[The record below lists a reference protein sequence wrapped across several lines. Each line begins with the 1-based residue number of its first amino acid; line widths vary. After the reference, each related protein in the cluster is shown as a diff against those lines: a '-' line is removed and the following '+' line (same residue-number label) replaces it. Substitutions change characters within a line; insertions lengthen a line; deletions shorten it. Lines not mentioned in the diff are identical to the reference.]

1 MVGSLRP
8 RKSVDYSKAPT
19 AGAPTWLK
27 LSHEDTEKDAAQ
39 KDVAGLEKE
48 NAKPASA
55 ERMARK
61 AAAAQ
66 KVDLAILEQEKGKGR
81 PPLARKDE
89 GDHVTAKLS
98 AEKKGKA
105 SRTAAPTT
113 DASDEGNTSKEVK
126 NRGKKVSSATEGQ
139 AADGAHNSE
148 PKQRIKARKSA
159 PAPLP
164 ADERPQVQE
173 SKRKSAPGQHTTKRP
188 LPEASQDA
196 KPAAKVAK
204 RVKPSRSDA
213 AIAETKAEAPADPKS
228 TREASNLAAAQPADS
243 WETQKTAPRASGGTQ
258 AKQQAESQPR
268 KTRQAEAHQASEQ
281 QHRPAE
287 QRAEKHVTSRPAN
300 KSELAPLPPPVKA
313 TDAAATAA
321 AEPDNFRKLQE
332 EYAALQSK
340 YQDLKKQ
347 RIQELESMIGEQS
360 NKAKEHCKSAM
371 ELAKHWKKE
380 AERQA
385 NFAKEAGSAQVR
397 EALERLTQQNET
409 LRAQL
414 LEAESALLA
423 EQEAVADLKQALA
436 AAECRHATP
445 LKADQ
450 AVQVSPSRLRMQA
463 HEGAQAS
470 CVSAYAHPS
479 AAAMKSPSSRVGPPP
494 SPEGIHLQEARA
506 FCPEGASLSDV
517 YNQPAHVPG
526 ASAAATSFASPISK
540 SCPSAKPLVPYSV
553 GCSIVQPRSRFA
565 AEATAPA
572 SPQLVNVQAPE
583 VNNALGSA
591 PDTAPRAQAAS
602 APAILNR
609 TAWPELPKEPAT
621 SGVAVLGSEAQSGN
635 VQGAL
640 PLPPPQV
647 SQLSNLTQK
656 ALNTLV
662 GLEAASIRGGGFMYT
677 HRDSGFVFEISP
689 VEEDAEDA
697 IMDGVEELAFN
708 PIKMG
713 LASKVLPGYLH
724 EEIIFAATQKQKL
737 VGRIMEALG
746 TFTIRQARG
755 ANQLT

>member
-8 RKSVDYSKAPT
+8 RKSVDYSKAPAART
-19 AGAPTWLK
+19 PTWLK
-27 LSHEDTEKDAAQ
+27 LSREDAEKDAAE

-55 ERMARK
+55 ERRARK
-61 AAAAQ
+61 AVAPQ
-66 KVDLAILEQEKGKGR
+66 KIDPAGGEQERGKGR

-89 GDHVTAKLS
+89 GDGVTAKVS

-105 SRTAAPTT
+105 SKSAAPPA
-113 DASDEGNTSKEVK
+113 DAMDEGISPKEMK
-126 NRGKKVSSATEGQ
+126 PKGKKGASATEGQ
-139 AADGAHNSE
+139 AAEVALDSE
-148 PKQRIKARKSA
+148 SKQRSKARKSA

-164 ADERPQVQE
+164 ATERPQVHE
-173 SKRKSAPGQHTTKRP
+173 HKRKSAPGQHPTKRP
-188 LPEASQDA
+188 LPEAPHDA
-196 KPAAKVAK
+196 KPADKVAK
-204 RVKPSRSDA
+204 RVKPSNA
-213 AIAETKAEAPADPKS
+213 AIAEIKADAPAKS
-228 TREASNLAAAQPADS
+228 EPSREASDHGAAQPADS
-243 WETQKTAPRASGGTQ
+243 WETQKTAPRASRGTQ
-258 AKQQAESQPR
+258 AKQHAESQPQ
-268 KTRQAEAHQASEQ
+268 KTRQAEAHQASEK

-287 QRAEKHVTSRPAN
+287 QRAEKHITSRPAS
-300 KSELAPLPPPVKA
+300 KSEIAPLPALA
-313 TDAAATAA
+313 TDAAVAAA

-371 ELAKHWKKE
+371 ELAEHWKKE

-385 NFAKEAGSAQVR
+385 KFAKEAGSAQVR

-414 LEAESALLA
+414 LEAETALLA

-450 AVQVSPSRLRMQA
+450 AVQVSPSQLRMQA

-470 CVSAYAHPS
+470 CVSAFAQTS
-479 AAAMKSPSSRVGPPP
+479 AAAMKSPTSRVGPPP

-526 ASAAATSFASPISK
+526 ASAAATSFASPISR

-565 AEATAPA
+565 AEVAAPS
-572 SPQLVNVQAPE
+572 SPQLANVQAPE
-583 VNNALGSA
+583 LDNALGSA
-591 PDTAPRAQAAS
+591 PDTVPRAQAAS

-609 TAWPELPKEPAT
+609 TAWTELPKEPAT
-621 SGVAVLGSEAQSGN
+621 SGVAVLGSEAQSDN
-635 VQGAL
+635 IQGAL

-662 GLEAASIRGGGFMYT
+662 GLEAAAIKGGGFMYT
-677 HRDSGFVFEISP
+677 HHGSGFVFEISP
-689 VEEDAEDA
+689 VEENAGDA

-755 ANQLT
+755 ANQLA